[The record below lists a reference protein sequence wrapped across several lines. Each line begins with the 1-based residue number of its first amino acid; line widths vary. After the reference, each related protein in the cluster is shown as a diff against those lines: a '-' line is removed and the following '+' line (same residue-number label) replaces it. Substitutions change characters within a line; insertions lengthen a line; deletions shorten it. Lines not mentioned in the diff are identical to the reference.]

1 MLGVFPLPLW
11 SVVVLVFESGD
22 ATAWSPEWPSLEP
35 AGLGGFTKIELGGE
49 SMSFGEVVLGILSE
63 FQSTTQYPSVAST
76 TARTKGVFISE
87 FF

>member
-1 MLGVFPLPLW
+1 
-11 SVVVLVFESGD
+11 VLVFESGD

-49 SMSFGEVVLGILSE
+49 SMSFGEVVLGI
-63 FQSTTQYPSVAST
+63 QSTTQYPSVAST